1 MDSFITL
8 HRIYAMSHIGL
19 PQLVTEREFGFYPI
33 QSVIIFVICRNTST
47 LELLILQRKVISPKM
62 TSAASL

>member
-1 MDSFITL
+1 
-8 HRIYAMSHIGL
+8 MSHIGL